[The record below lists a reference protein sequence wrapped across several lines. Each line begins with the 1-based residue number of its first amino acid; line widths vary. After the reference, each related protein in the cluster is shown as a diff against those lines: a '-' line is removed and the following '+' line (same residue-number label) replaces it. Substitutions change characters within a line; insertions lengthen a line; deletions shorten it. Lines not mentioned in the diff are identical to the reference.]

1 MVRAT
6 QKGEM
11 ENPSPEIAKVASSVS
26 KSDVKKMA
34 STKHKGLPE
43 KKKIEEVAFLAAA
56 GKVALAAGKGMV
68 KQKAKQVVAQKA
80 VNVAKGA
87 IPQPNR
93 DQQESYATV
102 KKPSEVKKKAKLEA
116 TLRRIED
123 IKKKQ
128 KQVKEGV
135 GRAAIGA
142 GVGALVGGPV
152 GAAAGAAIGAS
163 LGKKKVTTGGNKVKK
178 KATNFFKAEPKV
190 TRSEEVEV
198 VDEAAKDQ
206 SNKQLDRGMKTTQ
219 KAMGVID
226 NSPYGKLSDDKVDRM
241 NKRLRD
247 RRKDVS
253 GEKMSRL
260 TKSLGLKKEEFV
272 DEKFATQYK
281 DKSKLG
287 QSSQRKSLGR
297 GSSINP
303 DAKPSGYE
311 SKKEHRVTSKKLAK
325 YQTKGTYNAHLNT
338 EAKVDAG
345 KDDVTKEDDRNKRKF
360 GHVPYNQHGHSVL
373 RRAMHRSDRKV
384 KKIKGLKEPAN
395 AYGEQVK
402 MEGVMDIVRKYNKK
416 KEEKKPDKAQD
427 AGARA
432 RRALKRR
439 EYQSKVSSIV
449 PSELEDQKVW
459 DKIKKHI

>member
-1 MVRAT
+1 
-6 QKGEM
+6 
-11 ENPSPEIAKVASSVS
+11 
-26 KSDVKKMA
+26 
-34 STKHKGLPE
+34 
-43 KKKIEEVAFLAAA
+43 
-56 GKVALAAGKGMV
+56 
-68 KQKAKQVVAQKA
+68 
-80 VNVAKGA
+80 
-87 IPQPNR
+87 
-93 DQQESYATV
+93 
-102 KKPSEVKKKAKLEA
+102 
-116 TLRRIED
+116 
-123 IKKKQ
+123 
-128 KQVKEGV
+128 
-135 GRAAIGA
+135 
-142 GVGALVGGPV
+142 
-152 GAAAGAAIGAS
+152 
-163 LGKKKVTTGGNKVKK
+163 
-178 KATNFFKAEPKV
+178 
-190 TRSEEVEV
+190 
-198 VDEAAKDQ
+198 
-206 SNKQLDRGMKTTQ
+206 
-219 KAMGVID
+219 
-226 NSPYGKLSDDKVDRM
+226 
-241 NKRLRD
+241 
-247 RRKDVS
+247 
-253 GEKMSRL
+253 
-260 TKSLGLKKEEFV
+260 
-272 DEKFATQYK
+272 
-281 DKSKLG
+281 
-287 QSSQRKSLGR
+287 RKSLGR

-459 DKIKKHI
+459 DKLKKHI